1 MTAPSLARPSVAA
14 LFLSVLVALPAKAAP
29 PAAPPAVP
37 AVDEIRIDKSDH
49 TLALCASGRPLR
61 VYAVAIGSGGA
72 GPKQMEGDM
81 VTPVGTYRV
90 AGRFKGLFHQFLT
103 VSYPNDDDRLRFA
116 ERKARGLVPSGVTV
130 GFGIGIHGVG
140 RKEWN
145 GVHKRSDWTAGC
157 VALDD
162 AEIDEIAG
170 LVRDGTKIVIT
181 D

>member
-1 MTAPSLARPSVAA
+1 MTSPSLARRPIVAI
-14 LFLSVLVALPAKAAP
+14 LVALALACSASAAQPATK
-29 PAAPPAVP
+29 P

-49 TLALCASGRPLR
+49 TLALYASGKALR
-61 VYAVAIGSGGA
+61 VYTVAIGSGGA
-72 GPKQMEGDM
+72 GHKQMEGDM
-81 VTPVGTYRV
+81 VTPVGTYKV

-103 VSYPNDDDRLRFA
+103 VSYPNDEDRRRFA
-116 ERKARGLVPSGVTV
+116 ERKAQGLVPSGVTV

-140 RKEWN
+140 RREWN

-157 VALDD
+157 IAVDD
-162 AEIDEIAG
+162 AEIDEIEG